1 MEREMKIKT
10 STTFY
15 GNKVYHVLDCMK
27 NILAT
32 FETKEKAKNYMEYNQ

>member
-1 MEREMKIKT
+1 MKIKT

-32 FETKEKAKNYMEYNQ
+32 YQTREEAKKYIASAQ